1 MAGKYARGA
10 TWYLTWVE
18 GKQQIRLRL
27 GRITEAEAEAARI
40 AKEQSL
46 SLTSLAGPQFL
57 SYAILYGT
65 WHSREYPDS
74 YYRVEQIIRGHL
86 IPFFKRR
93 PLLTLT
99 GNLVDEYKRQRI
111 DADHA
116 SAATVVKEIR
126 TLKALMN
133 HALET
138 GVIDRN
144 PLQHAKAPR
153 ILTARPPRWYTRDEL
168 AKIYA
173 QELAIPKE
181 TTHADRSL
189 HRDYRWIWQLLANSG
204 MRRGE
209 ALQLRWADV
218 GSGEI
223 RIVSA
228 PGARTKSGKWRVIP
242 VTSGAE
248 EALAALRQRREFV
261 LPQISPFSVT
271 RAFHRTLNRAELDGG
286 VHCLRHSFCS
296 HLVQAGVPL
305 RTVQVLAGHSS
316 IRITE
321 QYAHLSPSSL
331 RDAIA
336 TLSL

>member
-10 TWYLTWVE
+10 TWYITWVE
-18 GKQQIRLRL
+18 GKQQIRHRL
-27 GRITEAEAEAARI
+27 GRVTEAEAEAARL

-46 SLTSLAGPQFL
+46 SLPSLAGPQFL
-57 SYAILYGT
+57 AYAVVYGT
-65 WHSREYPDS
+65 WHSHEYPDS

-99 GNLVDEYKRQRI
+99 VNLVDEYKRQRL
-111 DADHA
+111 DDDHA
-116 SAATVVKEIR
+116 SSATVVKEIR

-168 AKIYA
+168 ARIYA

-181 TTHADRSL
+181 TTDADKAL
-189 HRDYRWIWQLLANSG
+189 HRDYRWVWQLLANSG

-209 ALQLRWADV
+209 ALQLRWEDV
-218 GSGEI
+218 GSDEI

-242 VTSGAE
+242 ITSGAE
-248 EALAALRQRREFV
+248 EALGALRQRREFV

-271 RAFHRTLNRAELDGG
+271 RAFHRTLSRADLDGG
-286 VHCLRHSFCS
+286 V
-296 HLVQAGVPL
+296 
-305 RTVQVLAGHSS
+305 
-316 IRITE
+316 
-321 QYAHLSPSSL
+321 
-331 RDAIA
+331 
-336 TLSL
+336 

>member
-27 GRITEAEAEAARI
+27 GRVTEAEAEASRI

-138 GVIDRN
+138 VE
-144 PLQHAKAPR
+144 KA
-153 ILTARPPRWYTRDEL
+153 
-168 AKIYA
+168 
-173 QELAIPKE
+173 
-181 TTHADRSL
+181 
-189 HRDYRWIWQLLANSG
+189 
-204 MRRGE
+204 
-209 ALQLRWADV
+209 
-218 GSGEI
+218 
-223 RIVSA
+223 
-228 PGARTKSGKWRVIP
+228 
-242 VTSGAE
+242 
-248 EALAALRQRREFV
+248 
-261 LPQISPFSVT
+261 
-271 RAFHRTLNRAELDGG
+271 
-286 VHCLRHSFCS
+286 
-296 HLVQAGVPL
+296 
-305 RTVQVLAGHSS
+305 
-316 IRITE
+316 
-321 QYAHLSPSSL
+321 
-331 RDAIA
+331 
-336 TLSL
+336 

>member
-1 MAGKYARGA
+1 MAGKYQRGE

-18 GKQQIRLRL
+18 GKKQIRHRL
-27 GRITEAEAEAARI
+27 GRVTETEAETARL

-46 SLTSLAGPQFL
+46 SLPSLAGPQFL
-57 SYAILYGT
+57 TYAVTYGT
-65 WHSREYPDS
+65 WHSHEYPDS
-74 YYRVEQIIRGHL
+74 YYRVEQIIRQHL

-99 GNLVDEYKRQRI
+99 VDLVDEYKRQRM
-111 DADHA
+111 DVDQAK
-116 SAATVVKEIR
+116 SATVVKEIR
-126 TLKALMN
+126 TLKALVN

-144 PLQHAKAPR
+144 PIQHAKAPR
-153 ILTARPPRWYTRDEL
+153 ILTARPPRWYTKEEL

-173 QELAIPKE
+173 QELDIPKE
-181 TTHADRSL
+181 TTDEDKDL
-189 HRDYRWIWQLLANSG
+189 HREYRWVWQLLANSG

-209 ALQLRWADV
+209 AIQLRWSDV
-218 GSGEI
+218 GQDEI
-223 RIVSA
+223 RIVSE
-228 PGARTKSGKWRVIP
+228 PGARTKSGKWRVVPI
-242 VTSGAE
+242 TTGAE
-248 EALAALRQRREFV
+248 EALDELRQKREFV
-261 LPQISPFSVT
+261 IPQISPFSVT
-271 RAFHRTLNRAELDGG
+271 RAFHRTLHRAELDGG
-286 VHCLRHSFCS
+286 VHCLRHTFCS

-331 RDAIA
+331 RDSIA
-336 TLSL
+336 LLSL